1 MSDIEIVPYT
11 AEHAAE
17 VADLLNAG
25 LARKL
30 VGVRDVDYWNWKH
43 EQNPCGRSLML
54 MARADG
60 RLVGIRAFMRWDMR
74 CDGDVIHAAK
84 PVDSVTHPDY
94 QRRGIFSQLTREAC
108 ELAAREG
115 VAFLFNTP
123 NQNSK
128 PGYLKLGWHEVGEL
142 AMQAK
147 IMRPLS
153 AVSNALRWKL
163 PGRELPPREAYFAA
177 QPQAAST
184 VLAGEAVADL
194 LKEHAAAAGQ
204 LETLRSPEFLQWRYG
219 AHPHLDYFAETVEG
233 EGRLDGVLVYRTN
246 LRHGLREIM
255 ITDLIVRPVRE
266 AATVDRLLRQLQA
279 NTRGDYWIV
288 QMNRGARHFSA
299 LRAWRFRAVPKK
311 RISLVARALRPG
323 GLPVQQLDRWSL
335 CFGDLEGL

>member
-60 RLVGIRAFMRWDMR
+60 RVVGIRAFMRWNMR
-74 CDGDVIHAAK
+74 CGGEVIQAAK

-94 QRRGIFSQLTREAC
+94 QRRGIFSRLTRQAC
-108 ELAAREG
+108 ELAAAEG

-123 NQNSK
+123 NRNSK
-128 PGYLKLGWHEVGEL
+128 PGYLKLGWHVVGEL
-142 AMQAK
+142 ALYAK
-147 IMRPLS
+147 IVRPFS
-153 AVSNALRWKL
+153 AASHALRWKL
-163 PGRELPPREAYFAA
+163 AGGGLPPRDAYFSAE
-177 QPQAAST
+177 PQRASA
-184 VLAGEAVADL
+184 VLLDQAVADL
-194 LKEHAAAAGQ
+194 LKGRADGAAQ
-204 LETLRSPEFLQWRYG
+204 LETLRTPEFLRWRYG
-219 AHPHLDYFAETVEG
+219 DHPHLEYFAETVEDQG
-233 EGRLDGVLVYRTN
+233 QLAGILVFRTN

-255 ITDLIVRPVRE
+255 ITDLIVRHNNTD
-266 AATVDRLLRQLQA
+266 AIVDRLLRQLKA

-288 QMNRGARHFSA
+288 CMDNCSKTSTA
-299 LRAWRFRAVPKK
+299 LRAWRFWTVPKK
-311 RISLVARALRPG
+311 RISLVARALRPD